1 MTLLPPHWS
10 WDCATDLLPNVMPP
24 KSEIYPLSGPETME
38 EYIEALS
45 SGLIPPSTSTV
56 AAGFFFVE
64 KKDKDLRPC
73 IDYRGLNNVPV

>member
-38 EYIEALS
+38 EYIEEALS

-64 KKDKDLRPC
+64 KK
-73 IDYRGLNNVPV
+73 G